1 MRFKRLKRRT
11 SLSKGQLD
19 VTMKVPLIDVM
30 FNLLIFF
37 LLTSNFVFQ
46 PGIQV
51 SLPKAITSQAINSEN
66 IVITVT
72 GQDLFFLNDSPIT
85 IDDLVVTLKAAAREN
100 KSLLLKADT
109 NASLGRVVEI
119 WDLCRELGIPQ
130 INIATNQKGGAK
142 ER

>member
-11 SLSKGQLD
+11 SSAKGQLD

-37 LLTSNFVFQ
+37 MLTSNFVFQ
-46 PGIQV
+46 PGIKV
-51 SLPKAITSQAINSEN
+51 SLPKAITSEVINSEN
-66 IVITVT
+66 LIVTVT
-72 GQDLFFLNDSPIT
+72 GQDLLFLNDKPIT
-85 IDDLVVTLKAAAREN
+85 VTELVSKLKEAHQESR
-100 KSLLLKADT
+100 SLLLKADT

-130 INIATNQKGGAK
+130 INIATNQKVG
-142 ER
+142 ETS